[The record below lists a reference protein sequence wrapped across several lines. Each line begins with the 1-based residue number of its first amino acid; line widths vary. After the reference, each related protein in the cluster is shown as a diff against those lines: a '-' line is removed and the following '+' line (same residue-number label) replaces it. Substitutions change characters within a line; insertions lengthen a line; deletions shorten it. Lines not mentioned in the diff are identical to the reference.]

1 MITSEIAVLLGCDEF
16 IQIYAL
22 FPSQEKITPNIEI
35 STLLTTTKKQQQ
47 KTAHTTRNKLRPRKE
62 YIGHEF

>member
-16 IQIYAL
+16 IKIYAL

-35 STLLTTTKKQQQ
+35 STLLTKKKTK

>member
-16 IQIYAL
+16 IKIYAL

-35 STLLTTTKKQQQ
+35 STLLTKKKKQQN
-47 KTAHTTRNKLRPRKE
+47 TAHTTRNKLRPRKE